1 MQIAHNRSQNWT
13 TAADLE
19 ALEDDQWHRYGE
31 HVRFARSAK
40 KTDN

>member
-13 TAADLE
+13 TADLE